1 MYIMQETHDFLLIG
15 HPDKNTLYAI
25 LAQRFYWLNMAI
37 DIWQF
42 TRNYDFCGVNMA
54 WHECKYG
61 LLKPLLV
68 LDWKWYEIS
77 MDFIVQLLK
86 LIDYKN
92 IMMIINYLG
101 KGSIIVLIK

>member
-1 MYIMQETHDFLLIG
+1 
-15 HPDKNTLYAI
+15 
-25 LAQRFYWLNMAI
+25 
-37 DIWQF
+37 
-42 TRNYDFCGVNMA
+42 
-54 WHECKYG
+54 
-61 LLKPLLV
+61 
-68 LDWKWYEIS
+68 